1 MEMAAARAPLP
12 VAPRPSLD
20 RAADPPGSL
29 RPGLAAE
36 RPMAAPPGRPCGRSQ
51 PGRARR
57 QAPEPTRDA
66 RSQRRA
72 APPSSPPMPPASA
85 EWADPHGPGIRRK
98 GQTSAHPSRPKAAS
112 VRSGARCGQTTSH
125 RSKAATRHSYRRTL
139 PSRCSHFLASRA
151 TFAGAVPP

>member
-36 RPMAAPPGRPCGRSQ
+36 RPTAAPPGRPCGRSQ
-51 PGRARR
+51 PRRARR

-72 APPSSPPMPPASA
+72 APPQNPPMPRPFPAWPTAKAGS
-85 EWADPHGPGIRRK
+85 PRRK

-112 VRSGARCGQTTSH
+112 VRTGARCGQTTSH